1 MRSRLEELQATAAAD
16 AAPVEAQGYP
26 RGSMIPYDQVLKE
39 LVLALGAA
47 LFLANVF
54 ALIRRRA
61 DADEAAAKT
70 VAKSRQGSPVPG
82 NKRTDEKHDLTQA
95 PVARTVT
102 YMVLGLFVAIW
113 ALASIVS

>member
-1 MRSRLEELQATAAAD
+1 
-16 AAPVEAQGYP
+16 
-26 RGSMIPYDQVLKE
+26 MIPYDQVLKE

-47 LFLANVF
+47 LFLANAF

-61 DADEAAAKT
+61 DADAAASKT
-70 VAKSRQGSPVPG
+70 VAKSRPGSPVRG
-82 NKRTDEKHDLTQA
+82 NERTDEKHDLTQA
-95 PVARTVT
+95 PVARTVA

>member
-1 MRSRLEELQATAAAD
+1 
-16 AAPVEAQGYP
+16 
-26 RGSMIPYDQVLKE
+26 MIPYDQVLKE

-47 LFLANVF
+47 LFLANAF
-54 ALIRRRA
+54 ALLRRRA
-61 DADEAAAKT
+61 DADAAT
-70 VAKSRQGSPVPG
+70 TRPGRG
-82 NKRTDEKHDLTQA
+82 NKRTDEKHDLAQA